1 MGKTFFSRC
10 KGTTLIA
17 NPSSCHH
24 SLNKESA
31 KQQKLLA
38 VNLVSASGNSKAGFV
53 SRKDKLCKLVVTEVV
68 VRVIA

>member
-1 MGKTFFSRC
+1 M
-10 KGTTLIA
+10 IA

-24 SLNKESA
+24 LLTKESA
-31 KQQKLLA
+31 KKQKSLA

-53 SRKDKLCKLVVTEVV
+53 SRKDKLCKLIVTEAV